1 MPVRVTSS
9 LAIAGVLAVLAVLA
23 GCGGSSKPGY
33 CSDRSNLESSIK
45 GLADVDLASG
55 GLNALQQQ
63 LQKVQS
69 DAKALVS
76 SAKSDFP
83 SETGA
88 LQTSVTS
95 LSDAIEQLG
104 SSPSVQQVAGLVPE
118 VQSVTSAVK
127 GFTEAT
133 SSKC

>member
-1 MPVRVTSS
+1 MPVRAISS
-9 LAIAGVLAVLAVLA
+9 LAVVGAVAVLA
-23 GCGGSSKPGY
+23 GCGGSSKPSY

-55 GLNALQQQ
+55 GLSALQQQ

-69 DAKALVS
+69 NAKALVS

-83 SETGA
+83 SETNA
-88 LQTSVTS
+88 LETSVS
-95 LSDAIEQLG
+95 NLSDAVKQLG
-104 SSPSVQQVAGLVPE
+104 SSPSATQVASLVPD

-127 GFTEAT
+127 GFADAT

>member
-1 MPVRVTSS
+1 MPVRAISS
-9 LAIAGVLAVLAVLA
+9 LAVAVVSFALLA

-45 GLADVDLASG
+45 GLANVDLASG

-88 LQTSVTS
+88 LETSVS
-95 LSDAIEQLG
+95 NLSDAIKQIG
-104 SSPSVQQVAGLVPE
+104 SSPSPKQVAALVPDLQG
-118 VQSVTSAVK
+118 VVTAVK
-127 GFTEAT
+127 GFANAS